1 MSQTILTPSI
11 LAKTAVMSFKNA
23 LGFTKG
29 IDRQYSDE
37 FAVKGAK
44 IGATINIRKPVRWTV
59 NSGPAL
65 NIENV
70 LEESVPL
77 TLSNQKHVD
86 FQFDSTDLTLSV
98 DMFNER
104 YLKPAMTML
113 ANQVDSDGLTLAAQ
127 SVFNSVGTPTTTPNT
142 LLLYLQAQQKLDE
155 NACPRDGRR
164 SVYIN
169 PAAQASTV
177 DALKGLFQSSE
188 EIKEQYESGMMGH
201 TGGMDWYM
209 SQNIIAST
217 TSPLGGTPL
226 TNSATA
232 QTGASLITNG
242 WTSSA
247 AARVTLGDV
256 FTIAGVYN
264 VNPLTKQSTGYLKQ
278 FVVTANGS
286 SDGSGN
292 LTIAISPSIV
302 SSGPTQNVSQA
313 APNSSALTF
322 VGTASQ
328 TCVNNILCHKQ
339 AFTLGCADLQM
350 PKGVDF
356 AAVASDPETGIS
368 MRIVRNY
375 DIVNDMFP
383 CRIDIL
389 YGLAALRAD
398 WACRIFG

>member
-11 LAKTAVMSFKNA
+11 LAKVGLMSFKNA

-29 IDRQYSDE
+29 IDKQYSDE

-44 IGATINIRKPVRWTV
+44 IGATINIRKPVRFTV
-59 NSGPAL
+59 NDGPAL

-77 TLSNQKHVD
+77 TLNKQKHVD
-86 FQFDSTDLTLSV
+86 FQFDSNDLTLSI
-98 DMFNER
+98 DMFKER
-104 YLKPAMTML
+104 YLDQAMIAL
-113 ANQVDSDGLTLAAQ
+113 ANQVDVDGLTLAAQ
-127 SVFNSVGTPTTTPNT
+127 SVYNAVGSPTTTPNT
-142 LLLYLQAQQKLDE
+142 LLLYLQGQQKLDE
-155 NACPRDGRR
+155 ASCPRDNRR
-164 SVYIN
+164 SVFIN
-169 PAAQASTV
+169 PAAQSSTV

-188 EIKEQYESGMMGH
+188 EIASQYESGMMGR
-201 TGGMDWYM
+201 TAGLDFYM
-209 SQNIIAST
+209 SQNIVNSI

-226 TNSATA
+226 TNAVTA
-232 QTGASLITNG
+232 QTGASLITDG
-242 WTSSA
+242 WTASA

-256 FTIAGVYN
+256 FTIAGVYS
-264 VNPLTKQSTGYLKQ
+264 VNPVTKQTLTSLKQ
-278 FVVTANGS
+278 FVVTASGS
-286 SDGSGN
+286 SDGAGN

-302 SSGPTQNVSQA
+302 TSGPTQNCSA
-313 APNSSALTF
+313 AAANDVALVF

-328 TCVNNILCHKQ
+328 TCANNILCHKQ

-368 MRIVRNY
+368 IRIVRNY

-383 CRIDIL
+383 CRMDIL
-389 YGLAALRAD
+389 YGLAALRPD
-398 WACRIFG
+398 WACRILG